1 MVTERQPQGGK
12 RYNFP
17 CESGPSHL
25 GRELWGCILFGFDQ
39 NVRHWRDAEHLL
51 AHSILEDSQFFDDVD
66 AEKVNIKVVTYLKSS
81 THSLVFVFDGPCV
94 EQIES

>member
-1 MVTERQPQGGK
+1 MGSHNLGGK
-12 RYNFP
+12 CQHCFL
-17 CESGPSHL
+17 SGV
-25 GRELWGCILFGFDQ
+25 DQ
-39 NVRHWRDAEHLL
+39 NAGHGHNAEHLL

-81 THSLVFVFDGPCV
+81 THSLVFVFDGQCV